1 MNPGAFLFGE
11 IMEKTERSKE
21 KDRLRTEGKIW
32 VDEHTPYEK
41 RTTGSGMTFSGKYKK
56 KI

>member
-1 MNPGAFLFGE
+1 MLFFLGE

-21 KDRLRTEGKIW
+21 KDRLRTKDKIW
-32 VDEHTPYEK
+32 IDEHTPYEK
-41 RTTGSGMTFSGKYKK
+41 RITGSGMTFSGKYKK

>member
-1 MNPGAFLFGE
+1 MLFFLVE